1 MTDGDDSARYG
12 AQTSSA
18 AQTGLPLAFNADYD
32 DLGATVK
39 GIVDDAGDALSGTDS
54 GMMPTPTPA
63 VPLVGIGIPG
73 LLLAGRGA
81 WLRRRS

>member
-1 MTDGDDSARYG
+1 
-12 AQTSSA
+12 
-18 AQTGLPLAFNADYD
+18 
-32 DLGATVK
+32 
-39 GIVDDAGDALSGTDS
+39 
-54 GMMPTPTPA
+54 MMPTPTPA